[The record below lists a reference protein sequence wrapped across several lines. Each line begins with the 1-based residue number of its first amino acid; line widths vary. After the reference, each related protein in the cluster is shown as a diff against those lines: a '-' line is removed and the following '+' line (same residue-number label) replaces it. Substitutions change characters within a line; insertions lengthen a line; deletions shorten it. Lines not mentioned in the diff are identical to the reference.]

1 MIRACALIAVLIA
14 GALIDVARG
23 GDLVECEPQQV
34 TGDGR
39 HWAYRIVDGRECW
52 YPGRPGKPKN
62 ELFWD
67 RGITPSARQ
76 PLDQAETET
85 QPTEPP
91 SQLAAALPEQ
101 PETPEPMPEEW
112 RATPADQLLAFT
124 CCWPELEEPSLPP
137 LTMSE
142 GGQPPVLPEE
152 GRPPA
157 WPLALLPFGLYALW
171 WIGKPR
177 GGLRAVR
184 AGLTRLHR
192 HNARGGVR
200 ERREAF
206 GVRERPRI
214 RRDEEHL
221 SPGGQ
226 FSTGLDESVA
236 SLFVLSADEQKHVA
250 LASLVDALDPMVQS
264 SVRSRLVTG

>member
-1 MIRACALIAVLIA
+1 MIRTFALIAVMIS
-14 GALIDVARG
+14 GALIDLARG
-23 GDLVECEPQQV
+23 GDLVECELQRV
-34 TGDGR
+34 TGDER

-67 RGITPSARQ
+67 RGSTPSARQ
-76 PLDQAETET
+76 PLDQPEAETESS
-85 QPTEPP
+85 EPP
-91 SQLAAALPEQ
+91 SQLAAAPPEQ

-137 LTMSE
+137 QTTS
-142 GGQPPVLPEE
+142 VSPEE

-157 WPLALLPFGLYALW
+157 WPLALLPLGLYALW

-177 GGLRAVR
+177 GGLRAVC

-200 ERREAF
+200 ECREASAA
-206 GVRERPRI
+206 VRERPGI

-226 FSTGLDESVA
+226 FSTDLDESVA
-236 SLFVLSADEQKHVA
+236 SLFVLSANEQQHVA
-250 LASLVDALDPMVQS
+250 LASLVDAPDPMAQS

>member
-1 MIRACALIAVLIA
+1 
-14 GALIDVARG
+14 
-23 GDLVECEPQQV
+23 
-34 TGDGR
+34 
-39 HWAYRIVDGRECW
+39 
-52 YPGRPGKPKN
+52 
-62 ELFWD
+62 LFWD

-91 SQLAAALPEQ
+91 AALPEQ

-137 LTMSE
+137 QTMSE
-142 GGQPPVLPEE
+142 GGQPPILPEE

-157 WPLALLPFGLYALW
+157 WPLALLPLGLYALW